1 MRSASADLMTAE
13 STATGLGSKG
23 VLPEGLSVRVR
34 VPSSSANLGPGFDC
48 LGIALGIHDEI
59 IVETTAV
66 DGVQVEVSGEAAD
79 QVPRDSSHLV
89 VRACLRGLEVGGARA
104 AGLRLRSVN
113 AIPHSRGLGSSAAAA
128 VAGLAA
134 ASGLLAAA
142 GIRPVFSDDELV
154 QLSGE
159 FEGHPDNAAASVLG
173 SAVVT
178 WTEPAGDGSGPV
190 YAARRLVVHPDIC
203 ATVFVPDTESST
215 AYTRALLPDVVPR
228 ADAIFNLSRAAVAV
242 VALTSDPSC
251 LFAATEDRLHQ
262 QYRASAMPATAELVR
277 DLRAK
282 GLAATVSG
290 AGPTVLVL
298 GAGPIPTVAR
308 TSGEGLGFRSHPV
321 AVAGGVEISTEIT
334 GVR

>member
-1 MRSASADLMTAE
+1 MTHGSIVGPGAE
-13 STATGLGSKG
+13 SKD
-23 VLPEGLSVRVR
+23 VLPQGLSVRVR

-48 LGIALGIHDEI
+48 LGIALGIYDEVI
-59 IVETTAV
+59 IETTAPGIVEV
-66 DGVQVEVSGEAAD
+66 DVSGEGAD
-79 QVPRDSSHLV
+79 DVPRNESHLV
-89 VRACLRGLEVGGARA
+89 VRACLRGLEVGGVRT

-134 ASGLLAAA
+134 ASGLLEAA
-142 GIRPVFSDDELV
+142 GVRPRFSDDEMV

-178 WTEPAGDGSGPV
+178 WIEAGDSEATAPTYV
-190 YAARRLVVHPDIC
+190 ARRLVVHPDIS

-215 AYTRALLPDVVPR
+215 AYTRGLLPDVVPR
-228 ADAIFNLSRAAVAV
+228 ADAIFNLSRSAVAV
-242 VALTSDPSC
+242 VALTSDPTC

-262 QYRASAMPATAELVR
+262 RYRETAMVPTAQLVR
-277 DLRAK
+277 ELRAH

-298 GAGPIPTVAR
+298 GVGPVPTVAR
-308 TSGEGLGFRSHPV
+308 SVGDGLGFRAHPV
-321 AVAGGVEISTEIT
+321 AVAGGVEITT
-334 GVR
+334 G